1 MKQVIKINE
10 EHIRNIVKKQLKKV
24 INEGGNFDY
33 NHGTK
38 SVKVL
43 RDLYKQILG
52 FEESGEI
59 PEAISKQL
67 LQKCI
72 EVKLAILD
80 DIKKRDNKTQT
91 AVDKNNYTNALLGI
105 GY

>member
-1 MKQVIKINE
+1 MKKVIKINE
-10 EHIRNIVKKQLKKV
+10 EHIKELVAKQVKKA
-24 INEGGNFDY
+24 INEVDFDY

-38 SVKVL
+38 SVKVV
-43 RDLYKQILG
+43 RDLYNQILG
-52 FEESGEI
+52 FKKSGEI
-59 PEAISKQL
+59 PEEISKQL

-72 EVKLAILD
+72 EIKLAILD
-80 DIKKRDNKTQT
+80 DIKKRENKTQT

>member
-1 MKQVIKINE
+1 MKKVIKINE
-10 EHIRNIVKKQLKKV
+10 EHIKELVAKQVKKA
-24 INEGGNFDY
+24 INEGDFDY

-43 RDLYKQILG
+43 RDLYNQILG

-59 PEAISKQL
+59 PEAISRQL

-72 EVKLAILD
+72 EIKLAILD

>member
-1 MKQVIKINE
+1 MKKVIKINE
-10 EHIRNIVKKQLKKV
+10 EHIKELVAKQVKKA
-24 INEGGNFDY
+24 INEGDFDY

-38 SVKVL
+38 SVKVV
-43 RDLYKQILG
+43 RDLYNQILG

-59 PEAISKQL
+59 PEAISRQL

-72 EVKLAILD
+72 DIKLAILD

>member
-1 MKQVIKINE
+1 MKKVIKINE
-10 EHIRNIVKKQLKKV
+10 ENIKELVAKQVKKA
-24 INEGGNFDY
+24 INEVDFDY

-43 RDLYKQILG
+43 RDLYNQILG

-59 PEAISKQL
+59 PEAISRQL

-72 EVKLAILD
+72 EVKSAILN
-80 DIKKRDNKTQT
+80 DIKKRDSKAQT